1 VKIYASYNIK
11 GGVGKTT
18 AAVNLAYLSAA
29 DGDRTLLWDLDPQG
43 AASFLF
49 RIKPR
54 VKGGGQALIQGT
66 KTLDDAIKGTDFDCL
81 DLLPADFTYR
91 NMDLLLGKKGTHAD
105 PNHRN
110 PKRGDSKRGA
120 PNHGAPNHGAP
131 NHGAPNHG
139 APNHGAPNHGAPN
152 HGAPNHGA
160 PNRGEPTHRIADLLQ
175 PLAAEYDTVFLDCPP
190 SISLVSENV
199 LHATDILVV
208 PLIPTT
214 LSVRTLDQLTD
225 FVAGFNG
232 HRPQVRAFFS
242 MVDRRKRLHR
252 EITTDLWAQRP
263 DVAQTAIPALSLIER
278 MSIERAPVAAFAPR
292 SQAALAYQSLWSEL
306 RPTPAP

>member
-1 VKIYASYNIK
+1 VRIYATYNIK

-54 VKGGGQALIQGT
+54 VKGGGQALIRGT
-66 KTLDDAIKGTDFDCL
+66 KTLDNAIKGTDFDCL

-91 NMDLLLGKKGTHAD
+91 NMDLLLGKKD
-105 PNHRN
+105 PDHR
-110 PKRGDSKRGA
+110 D
-120 PNHGAPNHGAP
+120 
-131 NHGAPNHG
+131 
-139 APNHGAPNHGAPN
+139 
-152 HGAPNHGA
+152 
-160 PNRGEPTHRIADLLQ
+160 PTHRIARLLQ
-175 PLAAEYDTVFLDCPP
+175 PLADEYDTVFLDCPP

-199 LHATDILVV
+199 LHATDVLVV

-232 HRPQVRAFFS
+232 HRPEVHAFFS

-252 EITTDLWAQRP
+252 EITTDLRAQRP

-278 MSIERAPVAAFAPR
+278 MSIERAPVTAFAPR
-292 SQAALAYQSLWSEL
+292 SQAARAYQSLWSEL
-306 RPTPAP
+306 RPA

>member
-1 VKIYASYNIK
+1 MKIYATYNIK

-18 AAVNLAYLSAA
+18 AAVNLAHLSAA

-54 VKGGGQALIQGT
+54 VKGGGQALIRGT
-66 KTLDDAIKGTDFDCL
+66 KTLAGAIKGTDFDCL

-91 NMDLLLGKKGTHAD
+91 NMDLLLGRKGTHPD
-105 PNHRN
+105 PKH
-110 PKRGDSKRGA
+110 
-120 PNHGAPNHGAP
+120 
-131 NHGAPNHG
+131 
-139 APNHGAPNHGAPN
+139 
-152 HGAPNHGA
+152 
-160 PNRGEPTHRIADLLQ
+160 GEPTHRIAHLLQ

-199 LHATDILVV
+199 LHATDMLVV

-214 LSVRTLDQLTD
+214 LSVRTLDQLTE
-225 FVAGFNG
+225 FVAGFSG
-232 HRPQVRAFFS
+232 RRPQVRAFFS

-263 DVAQTAIPALSLIER
+263 NVAQTAIPALSLIER
-278 MSIERAPVAAFAPR
+278 MSIERAPITAFAPR
-292 SQAALAYQSLWSEL
+292 SQAASAYQSLWSEL

>member
-1 VKIYASYNIK
+1 MKIYATYNIK

-54 VKGGGQALIQGT
+54 VKGGGQALIRGT
-66 KTLDDAIKGTDFDCL
+66 KTLDGAIKGTDFDCL

-91 NMDLLLGKKGTHAD
+91 NMDLLLGRKGTHSD
-105 PNHRN
+105 PKH
-110 PKRGDSKRGA
+110 
-120 PNHGAPNHGAP
+120 
-131 NHGAPNHG
+131 
-139 APNHGAPNHGAPN
+139 
-152 HGAPNHGA
+152 
-160 PNRGEPTHRIADLLQ
+160 GEPKHGEPIHRIAHLLQ
-175 PLAAEYDTVFLDCPP
+175 PLAGEYDTVFLDCPP

-225 FVAGFNG
+225 FVASFNG
-232 HRPQVRAFFS
+232 HRPQIRAFFS
-242 MVDRRKRLHR
+242 MVDRRKSLHR
-252 EITTDLWAQRP
+252 EITTDLWKQRP

-278 MSIERAPVAAFAPR
+278 MSIERAPVSAFAPR
-292 SQAALAYQSLWSEL
+292 SQASRAYQSLWSEL
-306 RPTPAP
+306 RPAPAP